1 MSAPSFVEFPE
12 LSENSVPFDHSCHLG
27 FKTTKFASKESS
39 FFEHGS
45 MASAEP
51 LVDGNSNEAINYMAP
66 DQDLEDGNF
75 NEANNQ
81 GISQRICSPFST
93 IWEGSK
99 YLFRSAVFLK
109 GSAVAVGL
117 WKPKKSFGSV
127 AMAFVFFSELFLVL
141 KIFYHTFVCRSSDA
155 TRDSWFCGNSSSNST
170 SLRSSSP
177 MGALQGIDKRHVLG
191 LVVNF
196 SVFMSNVAFF
206 WCMWKLE
213 ERSNYC
219 IKMAKAYEAAKNSNW
234 VILNCTM
241 FTFGIL
247 LLIQLVWVNLSFEFS
262 LAYRVGVS
270 LTIIPVWVT
279 LTISWLFALI
289 TNAMKHRVLCCQK
302 NIREGT
308 DCSITDDII
317 SIHKCSTT
325 DDIIRRHKRL
335 CKELSSTSEAFKIW
349 FAVHWFLLAILVVIF
364 VTEMVSLFKYAS
376 DWFLS
381 YEFVLWTIISLYVF
395 VYPNYCAS
403 CVTARCNKMLKDLN
417 MITDDEWQIR
427 HPLCN
432 RSQLTFFLQY
442 AQFTN
447 CGYHV
452 GDITF
457 GSSLAWFSTLIAIS
471 GLAVKLF

>member
-1 MSAPSFVEFPE
+1 
-12 LSENSVPFDHSCHLG
+12 
-27 FKTTKFASKESS
+27 
-39 FFEHGS
+39 
-45 MASAEP
+45 MA
-51 LVDGNSNEAINYMAP
+51 LLDR
-66 DQDLEDGNF
+66 NF

-81 GISQRICSPFST
+81 GISQRICSPFLT

-99 YLFRSAVFLK
+99 YLFCSAVFLK
-109 GSAVAVGL
+109 GSAVGVGL
-117 WKPKKSFGSV
+117 WKPKKSFRSV
-127 AMAFVFFSELFLVL
+127 AMAFVFLLELFLAL

-155 TRDSWFCGNSSSNST
+155 TLDSWFCGNSSSNSS

-177 MGALQGIDKRHVLG
+177 MAALQGIEKRHVLG

-196 SVFMSNVAFF
+196 SVFMSNLAFF
-206 WCMWKLE
+206 WCMWKLG
-213 ERSNYC
+213 ERSDDC
-219 IKMAKAYEAAKNSNW
+219 IKMDKAYHAAKRSNW
-234 VILNCTM
+234 VTLNCTM

-247 LLIQLVWVNLSFEFS
+247 LLIQLFWVNLSFKFS

-289 TNAMKHRVLCCQK
+289 TNAMKDRVSWCYE

-317 SIHKCSTT
+317 RIHKCFTT
-325 DDIIRRHKRL
+325 DDIIRIHKRL

-349 FAVHWFLLAILVVIF
+349 FVVHWFLLAILVVIF
-364 VTEMVSLFKYAS
+364 VAEMVSLFKYAS
-376 DWFLS
+376 HWFLA

-403 CVTARCNKMLKDLN
+403 SVTARCNKMLKDLN
-417 MITDDEWQIR
+417 MTTDDEWHTG

-432 RSQLTFFLQY
+432 RSQLTLFLQY

-447 CGYHV
+447 CGYRV
-452 GDITF
+452 GDLTF

>member
-1 MSAPSFVEFPE
+1 
-12 LSENSVPFDHSCHLG
+12 
-27 FKTTKFASKESS
+27 
-39 FFEHGS
+39 
-45 MASAEP
+45 MA
-51 LVDGNSNEAINYMAP
+51 
-66 DQDLEDGNF
+66 LEQNLLDRNF

-81 GISQRICSPFST
+81 GISQRICPPFRR
-93 IWEGSK
+93 IWGGSK
-99 YLFRSAVFLK
+99 NLFCSAVFLK
-109 GSAVAVGL
+109 GSAVAAGL
-117 WKPKKSFGSV
+117 WNPKKSFRSF
-127 AMAFVFFSELFLVL
+127 AMAFVFLLELLLVL
-141 KIFYHTFVCRSSDA
+141 KNFYHTFVCRSSDA
-155 TRDSWFCGNSSSNST
+155 TLDSWFCGNSSLNSS

-177 MGALQGIDKRHVLG
+177 MGALQGIEQRRVLG

-206 WCMWKLE
+206 WCMWKLG
-213 ERSNYC
+213 ERSDDC
-219 IKMAKAYEAAKNSNW
+219 IKMDKAYDAAKGSNW
-234 VILNCTM
+234 VTLNCTM

-247 LLIQLVWVNLSFEFS
+247 LLIQLFWVNLSFKFS

-279 LTISWLFALI
+279 LTISWLFVLI
-289 TNAMKHRVLCCQK
+289 THAMKDCVSSCRK
-302 NIREGT
+302 EIRDAT
-308 DCSITDDII
+308 HYHTM
-317 SIHKCSTT
+317 
-325 DDIIRRHKRL
+325 DDIIRRHKLL
-335 CKELSSTSEAFKIW
+335 CKQLSSTSEALKIW
-349 FAVHWFLLAILVVIF
+349 FVVHWFLLAILVVIF
-364 VTEMVSLFKYAS
+364 VAEMVSLFKYAS
-376 DWFLS
+376 NWFLS

-403 CVTARCNKMLKDLN
+403 SVTARCNKMLKDLN
-417 MITDDEWQIR
+417 MTTDDEWQTG

-447 CGYHV
+447 CGYRV

>member
-1 MSAPSFVEFPE
+1 MARDQNLVER
-12 LSENSVPFDHSCHLG
+12 N
-27 FKTTKFASKESS
+27 T
-39 FFEHGS
+39 
-45 MASAEP
+45 
-51 LVDGNSNEAINYMAP
+51 NEAIN
-66 DQDLEDGNF
+66 
-75 NEANNQ
+75 Q
-81 GISQRICSPFST
+81 GICPHSRG
-93 IWEGSK
+93 IWGRLK
-99 YLFRSAVFLK
+99 DLFCSAVFLK

-117 WKPKKSFGSV
+117 WKPKKSFRSV
-127 AMAFVFFSELFLVL
+127 AMAFVFLLEFFLVL

-155 TRDSWFCGNSSSNST
+155 TLDSWFCGNSSSNSS

-177 MGALQGIDKRHVLG
+177 MGALQGIEKRHVFG
-191 LVVNF
+191 LVVHF

-213 ERSNYC
+213 GRSDDC
-219 IKMAKAYEAAKNSNW
+219 IKMDQAYKAAKCSNW
-234 VILNCTM
+234 VTLNCTM

-262 LAYRVGVS
+262 LAYRVVIS

-289 TNAMKHRVLCCQK
+289 TNNMKDCVLLCENEIK
-302 NIREGT
+302 SATN
-308 DCSITDDII
+308 CSIDHII
-317 SIHKCSTT
+317 RIHKG
-325 DDIIRRHKRL
+325 L
-335 CKELSSTSEAFKIW
+335 CKQLSSTSEVLKIW
-349 FAVHWFLLAILVVIF
+349 FVVHWSLLAIMVVIF
-364 VTEMVSLFKYAS
+364 VAEMVSLFKYAS
-376 DWFLS
+376 HWYLA

-403 CVTARCNKMLKDLN
+403 SVTARCNKMLKDLN
-417 MITDDEWQIR
+417 MTTDNEWNETG

-447 CGYHV
+447 CGYRV
-452 GDITF
+452 GDLTF